1 MNIFV
6 SLTNLSY
13 MKVLPFKIPK
23 PENNALIYQE
33 DIEVVFYDQLHQH
46 DEIQISFIE
55 KGNGTLLVGDK
66 ISSYAENDIFIIG
79 SNLPHAFKS
88 DKNVKTN
95 SKMLTLFFTTSSFG
109 EHFFELREFAE
120 ITTFFSKSLQ
130 GLAVKTNKTALIN
143 SFFKLKKATK
153 LERFILFL
161 EIIKMISNA
170 ETEPL
175 SNFVY
180 RKKYSDIEGKR
191 MRTVFDFTIENAHQ
205 KISLVEIAT
214 IANMTKNAFCK
225 YFKKRTNKTY
235 VSFLTEL
242 RIENACQFLKSKEE
256 FSIAEIAFKSGFNN
270 ISNFNRKFKEV
281 KNVTPFSYR
290 LSNGL

>member
-1 MNIFV
+1 V
-6 SLTNLSY
+6 
-13 MKVLPFKIPK
+13 KVLPFKIPK
-23 PENNALIYQE
+23 PENSALIYQE

-88 DKNVKTN
+88 DKNIKTN
-95 SKMLTLFFTTSSFG
+95 SKMLSLFFTEASFG
-109 EHFFELREFAE
+109 ENFFKLSEFAE
-120 ITTFFSKSLQ
+120 ITSFFSKSLQ
-130 GLAVKTNKTALIN
+130 GLVVKTNQTKIIQQFL
-143 SFFKLKKATK
+143 KLKKASK

-161 EIIKMISNA
+161 EIVKLISNSK
-170 ETEPL
+170 TEPL
-175 SNFVY
+175 SNFLY
-180 RKKYSDIEGKR
+180 SKKYSDIEGKR
-191 MRTVFDFTIENAHQ
+191 MRTIFDFTIENAHQ
-205 KISLVEIAT
+205 KISLEAIANL
-214 IANMTKNAFCK
+214 ANMTKNAFCK

-235 VSFLTEL
+235 ISFLTEL
-242 RIENACQFLKSKEE
+242 RIEKACQFLKSKEE
-256 FSIAEIAFKSGFNN
+256 FSIAEVAFKSGFNN

-290 LSNGL
+290 FTNGL